1 MPNLILLL
9 IGAALGAIASYLVL
23 RNNPRHRAKLDAATD
38 KAEAQAKAAAA
49 QAKLKIDQLTD

>member
-1 MPNLILLL
+1 MPILIAFL
-9 IGAALGAIASYLVL
+9 IGAAIGAIASYLAL
-23 RNNPRHRAKLDAATD
+23 RNNPRTRAKLDAATD